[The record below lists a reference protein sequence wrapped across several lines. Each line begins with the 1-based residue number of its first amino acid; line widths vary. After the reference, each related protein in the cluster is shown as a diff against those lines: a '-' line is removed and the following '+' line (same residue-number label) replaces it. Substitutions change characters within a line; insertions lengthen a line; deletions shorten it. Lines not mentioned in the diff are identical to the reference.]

1 MRRLYFLLPDAN
13 VARMIVAELKEG
25 GVPERHLH
33 CVASLTQSMEGLP
46 EAGMLQRT
54 ELVHGLE
61 FGILFGALA
70 GFIGGWL
77 TVTFPPPG
85 LELGM
90 GAMITMTLLGA
101 FFGALVKALVS
112 SQERNHLLDRFEAAI
127 ERGQILLM
135 VDVPKAQVE
144 GIKESLLRLHP
155 GVDIRVF
162 RAPRW

>member
-13 VARMIVAELKEG
+13 MARMIVAELKG
-25 GVPERHLH
+25 AGIPQRHLH

-90 GAMITMTLLGA
+90 GAMITMTVLGA
-101 FFGALVKALVS
+101 IFGALVKALVS

-155 GVDIRVF
+155 GADIRVF